1 VADST
6 SPPPL
11 HEVLT
16 NLDAWTASGEAVA
29 LATVVRTVGSS
40 PRPVGARMAITDSER
55 MVGSVS
61 GGCVEGAVSE
71 TALDVL
77 RTGLPQLLTF
87 GVADEDA
94 WAVGLSCGGTI
105 EVYVEPLPS
114 GPEAREFEAFRAAL
128 QEGRPVALAT
138 RIEGP
143 SRVGARLLVES
154 SGIGDASNGPGVPAA
169 PATTPAAPPA
179 WTGTLGDPTLDLR
192 IARRARERLAE
203 GRSEVIEDES
213 GRIFLEA
220 HSPAPRLVIVG
231 AVHIAVTLARIA
243 RELGFRVV
251 VTDARGRFATPDRF
265 PDVDDLILGWPH
277 EVLPALALDAFSHV
291 VVITHD
297 AKIDNPALLAALRS
311 PAPYIGA
318 LGSRRT
324 HARRVA
330 ALREAGAT
338 DTDISRIHSPI
349 GLDIGARTPQEIA
362 LATMAEVVAVRNA
375 ATRSNG

>member
-1 VADST
+1 
-6 SPPPL
+6 
-11 HEVLT
+11 
-16 NLDAWTASGEAVA
+16 
-29 LATVVRTVGSS
+29 
-40 PRPVGARMAITDSER
+40 MAITDTER

-71 TALDVL
+71 TALEVL
-77 RTGLPQLLTF
+77 RTGTPQLLTF
-87 GVADEDA
+87 GVADEEA

-105 EVYVEPLPS
+105 EVYVEPLPR
-114 GPEAREFEAFRAAL
+114 GPEAPEFEAFRAAL
-128 QEGRPVALAT
+128 RDGRPVAMAT
-138 RIEGP
+138 RISGP
-143 SRVGARLLVES
+143 DRVGSRLLVETF
-154 SGIGDASNGPGVPAA
+154 SGQNPAGTTAIPASPDTSP
-169 PATTPAAPPA
+169 APPA
-179 WTGTLGDPTLDLR
+179 WTGSLGDATLDSR
-192 IARRARERLAE
+192 IALRAHERLTE
-203 GRSEVIEDES
+203 GRSEIVEDAS
-213 GRIFLEA
+213 GRIFLEV
-220 HSPAPRLVIVG
+220 HSPPPRLVIVG
-231 AVHIAVTLARIA
+231 AVHIAVTLARLA
-243 RELGFRVV
+243 RELGFSVV

-277 EVLPALALDAFSHV
+277 EVLPSLALDEFSHV

-338 DTDISRIHSPI
+338 EADITRIHSPI

-362 LATMAEVVAVRNA
+362 LATMAEIVAVRNGLTGPQA
-375 ATRSNG
+375 

>member
-1 VADST
+1 MAEPTT
-6 SPPPL
+6 SPPL
-11 HEVLT
+11 QEVLT
-16 NLDAWTASGEAVA
+16 SVDTWTADGEAVA

-40 PRPVGARMAITDSER
+40 PRPVGARMAITDTER

-71 TALDVL
+71 TALEVL
-77 RTGLPQLLTF
+77 RTGMPQLLTF
-87 GVADEDA
+87 GVADEEA

-105 EVYVEPLPS
+105 EVYIEPLPQ

-128 QEGRPVALAT
+128 REGRPVAMAT
-138 RIEGP
+138 RISGP
-143 SRVGARLLVES
+143 DRVGSRLLVETSIGTAPGLSPGDGS
-154 SGIGDASNGPGVPAA
+154 S
-169 PATTPAAPPA
+169 TPASPTA
-179 WTGTLGDPTLDLR
+179 WTGSLGDATLDSRVAL
-192 IARRARERLAE
+192 RARERLAE
-203 GRSEVIEDES
+203 GRSEVFEDAS
-213 GRIFLEA
+213 GRIFLEV
-220 HSPAPRLVIVG
+220 HSPPPRLVIVG

-265 PDVDDLILGWPH
+265 PEVDELILGWPH
-277 EVLPALALDAFSHV
+277 EVLPALGLDAFSHV

-324 HARRVA
+324 HARRVS

-338 DTDISRIHSPI
+338 EEEISRIHSPI
-349 GLDIGARTPQEIA
+349 GLEIGARTPQEIA
-362 LATMAEVVAVRNA
+362 LATMAEIVAVRNGLA
-375 ATRSNG
+375 GSQA